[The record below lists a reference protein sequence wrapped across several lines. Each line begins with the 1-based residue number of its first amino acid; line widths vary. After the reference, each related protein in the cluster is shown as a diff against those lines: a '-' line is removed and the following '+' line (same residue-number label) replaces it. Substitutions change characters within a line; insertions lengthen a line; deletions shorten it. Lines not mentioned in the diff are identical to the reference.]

1 MKGSTRRL
9 FAAATV
15 LAACLTAVL
24 SGRQA
29 PAPAAPMA
37 EQVFKNV
44 QVLKGIPVDEF
55 MLTMGFYATATGLN
69 CTDCH
74 VEESGGSW
82 ARYADD
88 NALKRQARRMQVM
101 MNTINR
107 TNFGGRQVVTCVT
120 CHRGVSRPTVMP
132 SLDLLYSELPPEE
145 PGDIIA
151 PAPRQP
157 SADQIFDR
165 HIAAAGGD
173 ARLSA
178 VTAIAG
184 TGTFVGFDDAE
195 KTPFEL
201 AARAP
206 GQRRTIVRGR
216 SGDTITTVDGRSAW
230 MAAPLSDRP
239 VALTEI
245 TGQELEGLLVESRV
259 LFPSQM
265 KQALTTW
272 RVGFPTVIGDRDV
285 HVVQGTTAGG
295 AVVTL
300 CFDQETGLLT
310 RFIRFAASPV
320 GRVVT
325 RVDYADYRDVDGMK
339 FPFAWTVAW
348 LGGRSIYQLTSLD
361 PNANV
366 PASTFTR

>member
-1 MKGSTRRL
+1 MS
-9 FAAATV
+9 FVSFVVHVTV
-15 LAACLTAVL
+15 AVRAQ
-24 SGRQA
+24 S
-29 PAPAAPMA
+29 PA
-37 EQVFKNV
+37 EQVFRNI
-44 QVLKGIPVDEF
+44 QVLKGIPVDQF
-55 MLTMGFYATATGLN
+55 MATMNVFSAATGLN

-74 VEESGGSW
+74 TEESGGDW
-82 ARYADD
+82 AKYADD
-88 NALKRQARRMQVM
+88 NALKQRARAMVVM

-151 PAPRQP
+151 QAPRQP

-165 HIAAAGGD
+165 HIEAAGGVS
-173 ARLSA
+173 RLSA
-178 VTAIAG
+178 VTSLAG
-184 TGTFVGFDDAE
+184 TGTFMGFDEAE

-206 GQRRTIVRGR
+206 GQRKTSVRGR
-216 SGDTITTVDGRSAW
+216 SGDTVTTVDGRSAW
-230 MAAPLSDRP
+230 MVAPLSDRP
-239 VALTEI
+239 VRLTEI
-245 TGQELEGLLVESRV
+245 TGQELEGVLVESRV

-265 KQALTTW
+265 KQALTW

-300 CFDQETGLLT
+300 CFDQETGLLA
-310 RFIRFAASPV
+310 RLIRFSDSPV

-325 RVDYADYRDVDGMK
+325 RVDYDDYRDVDGIK
-339 FPFAWTVAW
+339 FPFGWTVTW
-348 LGGRSIYQLTSLD
+348 LGGRSSYQLSRLE
-361 PNANV
+361 PNSPV
-366 PASTFTR
+366 PAATFTR

>member
-1 MKGSTRRL
+1 MIFVASVANL
-9 FAAATV
+9 FVSLEAA
-15 LAACLTAVL
+15 
-24 SGRQA
+24 RQS
-29 PAPAAPMA
+29 PA
-37 EQVFKNV
+37 EQVFKNI
-44 QVLKGIPVDEF
+44 QVLKGIPVDQF
-55 MLTMGFYATATGLN
+55 MATMNVFSAATGLN

-74 VEESGGSW
+74 TEESGGDW
-82 ARYADD
+82 AKYADD
-88 NALKRQARRMQVM
+88 NALKQRARAMVVM

-132 SLDLLYSELPPEE
+132 SLDLLYTELPPEE

-157 SADQIFDR
+157 SADQILDR
-165 HIAAAGGD
+165 YIEAAGGT

-178 VTAIAG
+178 VATLTG
-184 TGTFVGFDDAE
+184 KGTFVGFDEAE

-206 GQRRTIVRGR
+206 GQRRTTVRGR
-216 SGDTITTVDGRSAW
+216 SGDTVTTVDGRSAW
-230 MAAPLSDRP
+230 LVAPLSDRP

-259 LFPSQM
+259 VFPSQVR
-265 KQALTTW
+265 QSLTTW

-285 HVVQGTTAGG
+285 HVMQGTTAGG

-310 RFIRFAASPV
+310 RLIRFSESPV

-325 RVDYADYRDVDGMK
+325 RVDYGDYRDVDGMK
-339 FPFAWTVAW
+339 FPFAWTVTW
-348 LGGRSIYQLTSLD
+348 LGGRSIYQLASLE
-361 PNANV
+361 PN
-366 PASTFTR
+366 STVQAGAFTR